1 MPTFNF
7 KLSLKQTYHA
17 LFRSKGTHFQLSPR
31 RILVLILFYVLF
43 PMVEISN
50 WLGFFLDDLLFPR
63 YREQRL
69 KNPVFVLGNYR
80 SGTTFLHRL
89 LAKDRRMFTS
99 MEGWEIFI
107 APSITQRKI
116 LSFWVSVDHL
126 LGGHVLKWLDHL
138 WQGNVQSQVTFHKL
152 GVREPEED
160 EGLLAH
166 IWSGIIPWNMFPI
179 MENGSPNY
187 AKFDTMV
194 SEKEK
199 QRVMNF
205 YKRCLQRHVYAYG
218 GKKIYLSKSPSFS
231 ASVDSIYKTFPDA
244 RIIYLVRNPLEVVPS
259 ALNMWAF
266 KWHVTCSPTEKY
278 PYRDEV
284 LDMMKYWYEH
294 PLERLRK
301 ASPNSYRIIRFEELI
316 EDPERIVRQI
326 YQHFRLPLR
335 PAYARKLR
343 RETLRSRRSSRK
355 SSYSLAEMGLTRNR
369 VAKEFSAIINRFWF
383 SEAGKKRRQVRK
395 LNQKKKIAPV
405 FFGRRKTT
413 GLPAAET
420 YHRVVRR
427 NTKHRMVRDMNTI

>member
-1 MPTFNF
+1 MSTFNF
-7 KLSLKQTYHA
+7 RLSLEQTYHA
-17 LFRSKGTHFQLSPR
+17 LFRSKGTHFQLSPH
-31 RILVLILFYVLF
+31 RIVVLLIFYVLF
-43 PMVEISN
+43 PIVEISN
-50 WLGFFLDDLLFPR
+50 WLGFWLDDLFFPH
-63 YREQRL
+63 YRDQKL
-69 KNPVFVLGNYR
+69 KKPVFVVGNYR

-89 LAKDRRMFTS
+89 LAKDRRTFTA

-116 LSFWVSVDHL
+116 LSFWVSVDRL
-126 LGGHVLKWLDHL
+126 LGGHLLKWLDHL

-166 IWSGIIPWNMFPI
+166 IWSGIIPWNIFPI
-179 MENGSPNY
+179 MENGSPVY

-205 YKRCLQRHVYAYG
+205 YKRCLQRHVYAHG
-218 GKKIYLSKSPSFS
+218 GRKIYLSKSPSFS

-244 RIIYLVRNPLEVVPS
+244 RIIYLVRNPMEVVPS

-294 PLERLRK
+294 PLERLHK
-301 ASPNSYRIIRFEELI
+301 APLESYRIIRFDELV

-335 PAYARKLR
+335 PAYERKLR
-343 RETLRSRRSSRK
+343 QESRRAKRAARK

-369 VAKEFSAIINRFWF
+369 VAKEFGAIINRFWF

-395 LNQKKKIAPV
+395 LNKRKRFAPV
-405 FFGRRKTT
+405 FFKRRGTT
-413 GLPAAET
+413 VNLLAVSRR
-420 YHRVVRR
+420 RVVRSNIKR
-427 NTKHRMVRDMNTI
+427 RVVRDMSAA

>member
-1 MPTFNF
+1 MSTFNF
-7 KLSLKQTYHA
+7 KLSLKQTYIA

-31 RILVLILFYVLF
+31 RVLVLIIFYVLF
-43 PMVEISN
+43 PVVEISN
-50 WLGFFLDDLLFPR
+50 WLGFLLDDILFPR
-63 YREQRL
+63 YREQKL
-69 KNPVFVLGNYR
+69 KNPVFVVGNYR

-89 LAKDRRMFTS
+89 LAKDRRTFTA

-116 LSFWVSVDHL
+116 LNFWVLVDRL
-126 LGGHVLKWLDHL
+126 LGGHILKWLDHI
-138 WQGNVQSQVTFHKL
+138 WQGNVQSQVTFHKM

-166 IWSGIIPWNMFPI
+166 IWSGVIPWNMFPI
-179 MENGSPNY
+179 MENGSPKY

-205 YKRCLQRHVYAYG
+205 YKSCLQRHVYAYG
-218 GKKIYLSKSPSFS
+218 GRKIYLSKSPSFS

-244 RIIYLVRNPLEVVPS
+244 KIIYLVRNPLEVVPS

-266 KWHVTCSPTEKY
+266 KWHITCSPTEKY

-301 ASPNSYRIIRFEELI
+301 APLDSYRIVRFDELV
-316 EDPERIVRQI
+316 EDPERIIQQI
-326 YQHFRLPLR
+326 YQHFKIPIR

-343 RETLRSRRSSRK
+343 RETRRAKRSRRK
-355 SSYSLAEMGLTRNR
+355 SPYSLEDMGLTRKR
-369 VAKEFSAIINRFWF
+369 VSNEFSAIINRFWF
-383 SEAGKKRRQVRK
+383 SEAGKQRRRIRKLSRKKQVPRTFFKRRRRVGR
-395 LNQKKKIAPV
+395 PV
-405 FFGRRKTT
+405 VTANR
-413 GLPAAET
+413 
-420 YHRVVRR
+420 RVVRR
-427 NTKHRMVRDMNTI
+427 NLKRRVAQNTSPI